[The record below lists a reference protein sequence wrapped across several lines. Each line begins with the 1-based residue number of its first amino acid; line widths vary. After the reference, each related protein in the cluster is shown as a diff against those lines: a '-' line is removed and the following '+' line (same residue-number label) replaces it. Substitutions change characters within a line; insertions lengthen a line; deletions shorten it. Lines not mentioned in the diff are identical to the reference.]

1 MGFGLKSK
9 SPGGIGKKI
18 QNQVAIGKKNNTGRK
33 ANNSIQTGNK
43 VIQLLKPLENAPI
56 YGTAVKGLIGVSDVI
71 AKSSQITQDELVR
84 QNQAR
89 RNREAQSTARPSG
102 NALERATV
110 MPREE
115 PKNKYSYKTYNNFK
129 YNNSVYYYIFNESIL

>member
-9 SPGGIGKKI
+9 SFGGMGRKI

-33 ANNSIQTGNK
+33 ANNSIQAGNK
-43 VIQLLKPLENAPI
+43 VIQLLKPLETVPI
-56 YGTAVKGLIGVSDVI
+56 YGTAIKGLVGASDVI

-110 MPREE
+110 MPRDE
-115 PKNKYSYKTYNNFK
+115 PQEQ
-129 YNNSVYYYIFNESIL
+129 IFV

>member
-1 MGFGLKSK
+1 MALGFRLKNK
-9 SPGGIGKKI
+9 AEGIGKKV
-18 QNQVAIGKKNNTGRK
+18 QNQIAIGKKNNTGRK

-56 YGTAVKGLIGVSDVI
+56 YGSAVKGLLGVSDVI

-89 RNREAQSTARPSG
+89 RMRERQTAGPSG
-102 NALERATV
+102 NSGPSGPSGNSLERTTV
-110 MPREE
+110 MPRDE
-115 PKNKYSYKTYNNFK
+115 PQNQ
-129 YNNSVYYYIFNESIL
+129 IFV